1 MKQLNKIL
9 YTPFIVLMVT
19 FLLFSCKER
28 SSSDSKIA
36 MDNNTAVSQSF
47 KMVEIPSVI
56 TDNDLRVKFLLN
68 HYWDNLDLKDTIANA
83 NPANIQEPFRAYLNV
98 LASSDFKS
106 ATESIVNLA
115 RKVKVSH
122 IKIVTCFMEIFEKS
136 LYDPNSLYKS
146 EEIYLA
152 VVNEMQEGTN
162 FPFELKEK
170 LSFQSKNLNKNR
182 INTKAANINFITP
195 EGKLSSLYNVKSAY
209 ILLFFYEPD
218 CHSCNLTA
226 DQMMRSPILLNAL
239 DKIKVVAVYTGN
251 SEELW
256 KNYNKNLSKEWVVG
270 FDKKQEVVNN
280 SIYDIRSSPSI
291 YLLDANKKI
300 LLKDVSFDIAAEYL
314 KSVI

>member
-1 MKQLNKIL
+1 
-9 YTPFIVLMVT
+9 MVT
-19 FLLFSCKER
+19 FLMFSCKER
-28 SSSDSKIA
+28 GNSDSKIA
-36 MDNNTAVSQSF
+36 MDNNTAGSQSF

-56 TDNDLRVKFLLN
+56 TDNDLRLKFLLN
-68 HYWDNLDLKDTIANA
+68 HYWDNLDLKDTIATA

-98 LASSDFKS
+98 LASSDFES

-115 RKVKVSH
+115 GKVKVSH

-209 ILLFFYEPD
+209 ILLFFYQPD

-226 DQMMRSPILLNAL
+226 EQMKRSPILLNAL

-251 SEELW
+251 NEELW
-256 KNYNKNLSKEWVVG
+256 KDYNKNLSKEWIVG
-270 FDKKQEVVNN
+270 FDLKQEVVNN
-280 SIYDIRSSPSI
+280 LIYDIRSSPSI
-291 YLLDANKKI
+291 YLLDANKTI
-300 LLKDVSFDIAAEYL
+300 LLKDVSFDDAAEYL
-314 KSVI
+314 RSVI

>member
-1 MKQLNKIL
+1 M
-9 YTPFIVLMVT
+9 FT
-19 FLLFSCKER
+19 FLMLSCKER
-28 SSSDSKIA
+28 GGSDSEVA
-36 MDNNTAVSQSF
+36 MDNKTAISQSF

-56 TDNDLRVKFLLN
+56 TDNDLRVKFLLS

-115 RKVKVSH
+115 RKVKGSH

-152 VVNEMQEGTN
+152 VVNEMQDGTN

-209 ILLFFYEPD
+209 ILLFFYQPD

-226 DQMMRSPILLNAL
+226 DQMMRSPILLNSL

-251 SEELW
+251 NEELW
-256 KNYNKNLSKEWVVG
+256 KDYNKNLSKEWVVG

-291 YLLDANKKI
+291 YLLDASKTI
-300 LLKDVSFDIAAEYL
+300 LLKDVSFDDAAGYL